1 MKILV
6 LNCGS
11 SSIKYQ
17 LLDMDNEKAIA
28 KGLVERIGLEGS
40 KLTHKANNEKYVMKQ
55 AIPEHVTGIQ
65 MILSALT
72 DKEMGVITTIEE
84 IKAVGHRTTHGGEKF
99 SESVRVDDEVLKSL
113 DELSELAPLH
123 NPPQIKGI
131 KAIQEVL
138 PNVPNV
144 SVFDT
149 AFHSNMPPEAYM
161 YAIPYKYYTD
171 YGIRRYGFHGHSH
184 QYVSKR
190 AAEMLGKDIKDLKI
204 ITCHLGN
211 GASLAAVKNGVS
223 IDTSMGF
230 TPLPGLVMGTRC
242 GDIDPAIIFYLSN
255 KDHIDCKELDSILNK
270 ESGALGLSGISSD
283 FRDLEEASNE
293 GNERAKM
300 TLDIFHYR
308 IKSYI
313 GKYIAAMN
321 GVDAIVFTAGIGEN
335 SIHTRYESLKD
346 LDFLGI
352 KVDTEKNKTRGEE
365 KIISTDDSK
374 VKVMV
379 IPTNEELVIA
389 RETLRIVE

>member
-28 KGLVERIGLEGS
+28 KGLVERIGLDGS
-40 KLTHKANNEKYVMKQ
+40 KLTHKANKEKYVIEQ
-55 AIPEHVTGIQ
+55 PIAEHVTGIQ
-65 MILSALT
+65 LILKALT
-72 DKEMGVITTIEE
+72 DKDMGVITTIEE

-99 SESVRVDDEVLKSL
+99 SESVKVDDAVLHSL

-149 AFHSNMPPEAYM
+149 AFHSSMPPEAYM

-171 YGIRRYGFHGHSH
+171 FGIRRYGFHGHSH

-255 KDHIDCKELDSILNK
+255 KENIDCQELDSILNK

-283 FRDLEEASNE
+283 FRDLEEASSE
-293 GNERAKM
+293 GNQRAKM

-308 IKSYI
+308 IKGYI
-313 GKYIAAMN
+313 GKYVAAMN

-335 SIHTRYESLKD
+335 SVHTRSEALKD

-352 KVDTEKNKTRGEE
+352 KIDPEKNKTRGEE
-365 KIISTDDSK
+365 KIISADDSK

>member
-1 MKILV
+1 MKVLV

-17 LLDMDNEKAIA
+17 LLDMEQENAIA
-28 KGLVERIGLEGS
+28 KGLVERIGLDGS
-40 KLTHKANNEKYVMKQ
+40 QLKHVARENKFAIEKD
-55 AIPEHVTGIQ
+55 IPEHVSGIK
-65 MILSALT
+65 LVLEALT
-72 DKEMGVITTIEE
+72 DSEMGVIASIDE
-84 IKAVGHRTTHGGEKF
+84 IKAVGHRTTHGGERF
-99 SESVRVDDEVLKSL
+99 SESVEVDEEVIRSL
-113 DELSELAPLH
+113 EELSELAPLH

-131 KAIQEVL
+131 RAIQEVL
-138 PNVPNV
+138 PGVPNV

-149 AFHSNMPPEAYM
+149 AFHSKMPPEAYM
-161 YAIPYKYYTD
+161 YAIPYDYYKQ

-184 QYVSKR
+184 QYVSNR
-190 AAEMLGKDIKDLKI
+190 TAELLGKDLKDLKI

-223 IDTSMGF
+223 VDTSMGF

-255 KDHIDCKELDSILNK
+255 KENIDCTELDSVLNK
-270 ESGALGLSGISSD
+270 KSGALGLSGISSD
-283 FRDLEEASNE
+283 FRDLEIASEE
-293 GNERAKM
+293 GNTRAQM

-308 IKSYI
+308 IKGYI

-335 SIHTRYESLKD
+335 SQLTRFESLKD
-346 LDFLGI
+346 MDYLGI
-352 KVDTEKNKTRGEE
+352 KIDEEKNKVRGKEA
-365 KIISTDDSK
+365 IISTDDSK

-379 IPTNEELVIA
+379 VPTNEELVIA
-389 RETLRIVE
+389 RETVRIVG